1 MLTVISALL
10 HRVVFP
16 GADATKEEMKK
27 GGHFLRRIVVKD
39 TAISQATGGPRGADG
54 RVLDM
59 HGKSLVVRN
68 TSTEHTGVHGE

>member
-27 GGHFLRRIVVKD
+27 GERERRIVVKD